1 MAGTSGLSEIEA
13 AKRLRLEGAN
23 ELPAAKTRTVWHIAL
38 EVIREP
44 MFLLLI
50 LGGTIYFVLGDVGE
64 GVMLLGFVIVVMGI
78 TLY

>member
-23 ELPAAKTRTVWHIAL
+23 ELPAAKTRTVWRIAL